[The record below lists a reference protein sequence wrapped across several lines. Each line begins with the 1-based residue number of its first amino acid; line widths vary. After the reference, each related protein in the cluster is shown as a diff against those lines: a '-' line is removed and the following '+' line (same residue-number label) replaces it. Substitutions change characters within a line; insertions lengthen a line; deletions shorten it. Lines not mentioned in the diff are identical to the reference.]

1 MKKDL
6 NYIAALEK
14 AIAKKYGDLAIQNP
28 AKFWS
33 EEKEQQYIE
42 QLQEFVKKQQKYEHE
57 TRPENVD
64 GVLIT
69 RKLIKEGT
77 KLNCPVCSK
86 KIKTI
91 NDDVYM
97 IKYECCELCY
107 VKYVE
112 ANLER
117 WLNGWR
123 PKNVTKSG

>member
-14 AIAKKYGDLAIQNP
+14 AIAKKYGDLAVQNP

-33 EEKEQQYIE
+33 EEKEQQYME
-42 QLQEFVKKQQKYEHE
+42 QLQELVKKQQKYEHE
-57 TRPENVD
+57 MRAENVD

-77 KLNCPVCSK
+77 KLNCPVCSV
-86 KIKTI
+86 KIKTV

-97 IKYECCELCY
+97 IKYECCEVCY
-107 VKYVE
+107 IKYVE
-112 ANLER
+112 ADLKR

-123 PKNVTKSG
+123 PKNVTESG